1 MTAKTELEDQILLL
15 DKAEEAEEVYYF
27 YDIEENYRK
36 LRQERGDMPNAKHND
51 LVDYLKQV
59 LLWLYRFE
67 KYQINREIN
76 FYETNNPDEEPLY
89 PDIFVVKTAKEFPSD
104 RGYRIGLDGSA
115 PEVIIEIVSKKTA
128 NVDLEEKPKRYE
140 AWGVAEYFVYDP
152 RPRKRNTKKPR
163 LTGWQL
169 VNGKYQALKGDE
181 LGRIWSKELDSWLV
195 PGGEVMRFYDKAWNL
210 RLTPAEAE
218 KQEKEAERRE
228 KEAALQRE
236 AVLRQQL
243 EEMAEKLRQ
252 LEKQQDKS

>member
-15 DKAEEAEEVYYF
+15 DRAEEAEEIYYF

-36 LRQERGDMPNAKHND
+36 LRQERSDMPNAKHND

-67 KYQINREIN
+67 KYQVNREIN
-76 FYETNNPDEEPLY
+76 FYETNNPNEEPLY
-89 PDIFVVKTAKEFPSD
+89 PDIFVVKTTKEFPVD
-104 RGYRIGLDGSA
+104 RGYRIGLDGTA

-128 NVDLEEKPKRYE
+128 SVDLEEKPKRYE

-152 RPRKRNTKKPR
+152 RPRKRNTKKLR
-163 LTGWQL
+163 LSGWRL
-169 VNGKYQALKGDE
+169 VNSKYQVLQGDE
-181 LGRIWSKELDSWLV
+181 LGRIWSVELDSWLV
-195 PGGEVMRFYDKAWNL
+195 PEGEVVRLYDKDWNP
-210 RLTPAEAE
+210 RLTQAEAE

-236 AVLRQQL
+236 AALRQEL
-243 EEMAEKLRQ
+243 EKMAERLRQ
-252 LEKQQDKS
+252 LEKRQDNS

>member
-1 MTAKTELEDQILLL
+1 MTAKTELENQILLL

-67 KYQINREIN
+67 KYQINREVN

-89 PDIFVVKTAKEFPSD
+89 PDIFVVKSDKGFPAD

-115 PEVIIEIVSKKTA
+115 PEIIIEIVSKKTA
-128 NVDLEEKPKRYE
+128 KVDLEEKPKRYK

-152 RPRKRNTKKPR
+152 RPCKRNTKKPR
-163 LTGWQL
+163 LSGWRL
-169 VNGKYQALKGDE
+169 VNGKYQSLKADE
-181 LGRIWSKELDSWLV
+181 LGRIWSEELDSWLV
-195 PGGEVMRFYDKAWNL
+195 PEGEIMRFYAKDGQP
-210 RLTPAEAE
+210 RLTQA
-218 KQEKEAERRE
+218 EAERRE

-236 AVLRQQL
+236 AALRQQL

-252 LEKQQDKS
+252 LEKR